1 MKKIVLTLA
10 GLLLAAAFTPEAS
23 ALPLFARQTGRACN
37 SCHYQHFP
45 LLTAVGQDFKNSGF
59 TQMNGK
65 SKFKSEDLS
74 IPDNLN
80 LGVFT
85 TTYFQTQSH
94 GTTNGEDNG
103 ADKTLGKWGVPGNG
117 GELSLF
123 LGGRVSEFAGFLA
136 EAGLGGGAASV
147 GPAKL
152 VMLFPV
158 GDARVGTVIFTSPD
172 QGVAYSFET
181 LNTGAAAVHKLMG
194 NGGPSDQHV
203 RAAYAAQYLG
213 TNTGAT
219 GLSLVANGGMGFVN
233 VAAYEM
239 IGNDVPNGAGGNITG
254 ANNLNLTYIRAAS
267 TMNFGD
273 WEAGFGI
280 QNFGG
285 KSTVTGPALFT
296 TQYAAPKAT
305 IIDGQLQ
312 GSLGEM
318 PVGFY
323 ASYGT
328 AAASTSTETNPF
340 NENLDAD
347 GGKAKTSFNVS
358 AEFGVIPH
366 TTIQVALRMAKN
378 GTDKGFA
385 ENGAVSGSSQT
396 DNALMVGVTYQLAQ
410 NILLSFHHTQQSGS
424 AWNAQTI
431 TTNSIANPNSEP
443 AGKDANTL
451 LLQTSF

>member
-1 MKKIVLTLA
+1 MKKIVLSLA
-10 GLLLAAAFTPEAS
+10 GVLVATAFAPEAS

-45 LLTAVGQDFKNSGF
+45 LLTAVGQDFKNTGF
-59 TQMNGK
+59 TQVNGK

-74 IPDNLN
+74 ITDNLN
-80 LGVFT
+80 LGVYT
-85 TTYFQTQSH
+85 TTYFQTQAH
-94 GTTNGEDNG
+94 ATVAGVDQG
-103 ADKTLGKWGVPGNG
+103 ADAKLGKWGVPGDG

-123 LGGRVSEFAGFLA
+123 LGGRVSDFAGFLA
-136 EAGLGGGAASV
+136 EAGLGGGAAAV

-158 GDARVGTVIFTSPD
+158 GDYRVGTVIFTSPD

-181 LNTGAAAVHKLMG
+181 LNTGAVAVHKMMG

-203 RAAYAAQYLG
+203 KAAYAAQYLG

-219 GLSLVANGGMGFVN
+219 GLSFVANGGMGFVN
-233 VAAYEM
+233 IAAYEM
-239 IGNDVPNGAGGNITG
+239 IGNDKGVTG
-254 ANNLNLTYIRAAS
+254 ANNLDLTYIRAAS
-267 TMNFGD
+267 TMNLGD

-285 KSTVTGPALFT
+285 KSMVTGGDGAL
-296 TQYAAPKAT
+296 YAGVANAPKAT
-305 IIDGQLQ
+305 IIDGQMQ
-312 GSLGEM
+312 GNLGAM

-328 AAASTSTETNPF
+328 AAAGTATEFNQFNPTGTS
-340 NENLDAD
+340 AR
-347 GGKAKTSFNVS
+347 TSFNVS
-358 AEFGVIPH
+358 AEVGVLPH
-366 TTIQVALRMAKN
+366 TTVQAAIRMAKN
-378 GTDKGFA
+378 GADTNNA
-385 ENGAVSGSSQT
+385 

-410 NILLSFHHTQQSGS
+410 NMLLSLHHTQQSGS
-424 AWNAQTI
+424 AWNGDTV
-431 TTNSIANPNSEP
+431 E